1 MKIAVITGA
10 SAGIGRELVLAVD
23 KAKDL
28 DEIWVIARRRERL
41 EELKTLCRTKIL
53 PIPLDLTRNT
63 SIEEYRAFL
72 IMEKPEIKLLIN
84 GAGFGVFGPF
94 EERSINDQLDSL
106 RLNVIALTAMCY
118 ASLPYMKKGS

>member
-41 EELKTLCRTKIL
+41 EELKTLCRTKIR

-72 IMEKPEIKLLIN
+72 IMEK
-84 GAGFGVFGPF
+84 
-94 EERSINDQLDSL
+94 
-106 RLNVIALTAMCY
+106 
-118 ASLPYMKKGS
+118 